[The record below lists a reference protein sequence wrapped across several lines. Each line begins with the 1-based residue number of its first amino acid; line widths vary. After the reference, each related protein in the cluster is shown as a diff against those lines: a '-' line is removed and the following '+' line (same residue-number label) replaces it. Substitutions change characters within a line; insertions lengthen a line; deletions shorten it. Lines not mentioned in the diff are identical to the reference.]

1 MLYYIILCYITI
13 LYYVT
18 LDITYSM
25 YGHIS
30 YILEPNSKRPN
41 DFSLIRRKP
50 NEILQFKV
58 KKTYDIKIRAE
69 IKFGIHAEGE

>member
-1 MLYYIILCYITI
+1 
-13 LYYVT
+13 
-18 LDITYSM
+18 M

-30 YILEPNSKRPN
+30 YILEPNSKRHN

>member
-1 MLYYIILCYITI
+1 
-13 LYYVT
+13 
-18 LDITYSM
+18 M

-69 IKFGIHAEGE
+69 IKFGIHAEGAQNNKNHEGVKVEEN

>member
-1 MLYYIILCYITI
+1 
-13 LYYVT
+13 
-18 LDITYSM
+18 M

-30 YILEPNSKRPN
+30 YILEPSSKRPN

-50 NEILQFKV
+50 NKILQFKV

-69 IKFGIHAEGE
+69 IKFGIHAEGESNNKNHEGVKVEEN

>member
-1 MLYYIILCYITI
+1 
-13 LYYVT
+13 
-18 LDITYSM
+18 M

-69 IKFGIHAEGE
+69 IKFGIHAERE